1 MENDNL
7 LLEIGGKELYFDI
20 DKLSDVVKIENKVV
34 DNVILKKEST
44 NTTVDDDDIMDESA
58 IQIDITKYELYR
70 EMIATILGYMDEI
83 DDKMGSVALNKTN
96 IPFKM
101 AYNTLLMKG
110 IIKEL

>member
-1 MENDNL
+1 MENL

-20 DKLSDVVKIENKVV
+20 DRLSDVVKIEPSEIPQKLEDDMEVG
-34 DNVILKKEST
+34 ESQE
-44 NTTVDDDDIMDESA
+44 DSA
-58 IQIDITKYELYR
+58 MQIDITKYEMYR
-70 EMIATILGYMDEI
+70 EMIGTILGYGEEI
-83 DDKMGSVALNKTN
+83 DDKMGFMGLNKTT

>member
-20 DKLSDVVKIENKVV
+20 DKLSDVVKIENKVM
-34 DNVILKKEST
+34 DNVTIQKESID
-44 NTTVDDDDIMDESA
+44 NSDDDIMDDSA

-70 EMIATILGYMDEI
+70 EMIATILGYMEEI

>member
-1 MENDNL
+1 MDNDNL
-7 LLEIGGKELYFDI
+7 LLQIGGKELYFDI
-20 DKLSDVVKIENKVV
+20 DRLSDVVKIETKINQDDVLEKITEQMEL
-34 DNVILKKEST
+34 DSMEEST
-44 NTTVDDDDIMDESA
+44 

-70 EMIATILGYMDEI
+70 EMIATLLSYNEEI

-96 IPFKM
+96 IPFKI

>member
-34 DNVILKKEST
+34 DNVIIKKESID
-44 NTTVDDDDIMDESA
+44 NGDDDIMDDSA

-70 EMIATILGYMDEI
+70 EMIATILGYMEEI

>member
-20 DKLSDVVKIENKVV
+20 DKLSDVVKIENKVM
-34 DNVILKKEST
+34 DNVTIQKESID
-44 NTTVDDDDIMDESA
+44 NGDDDIMDDSA

-70 EMIATILGYMDEI
+70 EMIATILGYMEEI

>member
-20 DKLSDVVKIENKVV
+20 DKLSDVVKIENKVI
-34 DNVILKKEST
+34 DNVMIKKESID
-44 NTTVDDDDIMDESA
+44 NGDDDIMDESA

>member
-34 DNVILKKEST
+34 DNVIIKKESID
-44 NTTVDDDDIMDESA
+44 NDDDDIMDESA

>member
-7 LLEIGGKELYFDI
+7 LLQIGGKELYFDV
-20 DKLSDVVKIENKVV
+20 DKLTEEVKIESKIEQNDLIEKLDDSDVE
-34 DNVILKKEST
+34 ESGT
-44 NTTVDDDDIMDESA
+44 
-58 IQIDITKYELYR
+58 QIDITKYELYR
-70 EMIATILGYMDEI
+70 EMIATILNYNDEI
-83 DDKMGSVALNKTN
+83 DDKMGVIALNKTT

>member
-34 DNVILKKEST
+34 DNVIIKKESID
-44 NTTVDDDDIMDESA
+44 NGDDDIMDESA